1 MNSKSLDA
9 SAEKIKKISK
19 LLNREY
25 GERIWRPSG
34 DPLKVLIGTIL
45 SQNTSDNNS
54 HQAFR
59 NLKNRFKNWDD
70 IRKAPTKRIEKA
82 IKHGGLA
89 KIKAKRI
96 KDMRKHQ
103 EILNRIH
110 KDNHNTNLSH
120 LKKMETQ
127 KVIEYLKRF
136 KGVGEKTVACVL
148 LFSLGRPIIPV
159 DTHVLRLSRR
169 LDLIPEK
176 TEPKKAH
183 QILQKLVQKNLV
195 FSFHLNLIEHG
206 RKICKAK
213 NPRCDECVLFDL
225 CKAFEKINLLKK
237 GETSYAQ
244 N

>member
-1 MNSKSLDA
+1 MNSK
-9 SAEKIKKISK
+9 EKIKKISK
-19 LLNREY
+19 LLNKEY

-59 NLKNRFKNWDD
+59 NLTNRFKNWED

-96 KDMRKHQ
+96 KD
-103 EILNRIH
+103 ILNQIH
-110 KDNHNTNLSH
+110 KDKNNTSLCH

-127 KVIEYLKRF
+127 KVVDYLMKF
-136 KGVGEKTVACVL
+136 KGVGEKTIACVL
-148 LFSLGRPIIPV
+148 LFSLGRPVIPV
-159 DTHVLRLSRR
+159 DTHILRLSKR
-169 LDLIPEK
+169 LGLIPEN
-176 TEPKKAH
+176 TDSKKAH
-183 QILQKLVQKNLV
+183 TILQKKVFENLV
-195 FSFHLNLIEHG
+195 YSFHLNLIEHG

-213 NPRCDECVLFDL
+213 NPKCEKCVLFAL
-225 CKAFEKINLLKK
+225 CEAFEKINLLKK
-237 GETSYAQ
+237 GEPSYA
-244 N
+244 